1 MTLQQF
7 LLILRARYKAALIT
21 LLVVVATTLAVSLV
35 LPKQYTANSAVVV
48 DVKSPDPVSG
58 MMLQGMIAPGY
69 MATQI
74 DIINS
79 DRVAQRVVK
88 LLKMDESA
96 AIKTQWQEETQG
108 KGQLV
113 IWLADLL
120 QRKLEVK
127 PARESNVINIGY
139 SGADPDFAAAVS
151 NAFAQAYLDVNLDLK
166 LAPARQ
172 YAAFFEEQT
181 KLMRDKLEK
190 AQKALSTYQR
200 NNGIVSAD
208 ERLDFETA
216 KLNET
221 SSQLTGI
228 QGQTTDSQ
236 SKRQNSQADTVA
248 EVMQSPLVNGLK
260 ADIARLD
267 AKLQESNVNLG
278 KNHPQTQ
285 RTEMELATLKAQL
298 ETETRKITSSIDT
311 TYQVSKQREQQLQGA
326 LATQKARVLTLNKQR
341 DEINVL
347 RHDIETAQRAYE
359 GLSQRATQTNV
370 ESQNGQTNIAVLNAA
385 SPPSEPSK
393 PRVLLNVL
401 VSIFLGTLLGVGLAL
416 MLELINRRVRS
427 ADDLVEALDLPVLG
441 SIASATA
448 MLKRSARGKQP
459 RLATRG
465 A

>member
-248 EVMQSPLVNGLK
+248 EVMQSPLINGLK

>member
-96 AIKTQWQEETQG
+96 AIKAQWQEETQG

-236 SKRQNSQADTVA
+236 SKRQNNKADTFA
-248 EVMQSPLVNGLK
+248 EVMQSPVIQSLK

-298 ETETRKITSSIDT
+298 DTETRKITSSIDT

-448 MLKRSARGKQP
+448 MLK
-459 RLATRG
+459 
-465 A
+465 